1 MVRVCFNMNKYTNNV
16 FERWSTIPK
25 TSLMYHFL
33 RADEKV
39 FFPFSRVKHKES
51 PQDHSYAK
59 QEVLNRHISR
69 CCVYTVFWLNTKW

>member
-16 FERWSTIPK
+16 FERWSTIQK

-39 FFPFSRVKHKES
+39 FFPFQGSNTKK
-51 PQDHSYAK
+51 
-59 QEVLNRHISR
+59 VLKIIAMQNSR
-69 CCVYTVFWLNTKW
+69 C